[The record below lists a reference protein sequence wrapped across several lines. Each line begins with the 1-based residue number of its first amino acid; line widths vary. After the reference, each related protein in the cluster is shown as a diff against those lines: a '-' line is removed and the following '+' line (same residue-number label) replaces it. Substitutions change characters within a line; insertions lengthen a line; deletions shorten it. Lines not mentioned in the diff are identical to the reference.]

1 MSFQV
6 RRIFTRELHS
16 TLLSTLNVYN
26 FTTTSIRHVI
36 VRIVG
41 YLNTLLSF
49 FGRYLFACHT
59 LSLHP
64 KTAIHLQLLLCC
76 DLNFS
81 ET

>member
-36 VRIVG
+36 VRIVSQHVTFFFRPLFIRMSHIVTTSENN
-41 YLNTLLSF
+41 YPFAATPLL
-49 FGRYLFACHT
+49 
-59 LSLHP
+59 
-64 KTAIHLQLLLCC
+64 
-76 DLNFS
+76 
-81 ET
+81 